1 MTFVKPDVSQLYKKI
16 DFVTV
21 YGYTSGGILRVRSV
35 RGRSS
40 CNKSARSFILIVKR
54 QLISKGKCVKTFLFR
69 VIQRSICI
77 CN

>member
-1 MTFVKPDVSQLYKKI
+1 MTFVKPDVSRLYKKI

-21 YGYTSGGILRVRSV
+21 YGYTSGEILRVRSV

-54 QLISKGKCVKTFLFR
+54 LADFERKMCKNIFVSCDSTIDLYL
-69 VIQRSICI
+69 
-77 CN
+77 